1 MLFDYQ
7 QNIAPKEP
15 TMNDDPAPHSKRA
28 DLRAGRKTRRK
39 QQLALREAVFDM
51 IASRYDYQVIA
62 ATLEISVA
70 TVRREFDRAIDERRL
85 DAPERYARV
94 QVARL
99 HKALR
104 VVDELVD
111 KGDPK
116 AVAPLIR
123 LVAALDRYHGLAPA
137 RPAPETPSPPLA
149 LPAPPLALTSPMPRR
164 LLTGSWRTPAKLQI
178 WRTIPLR
185 SRMNPFDGGWRRCGF
200 RRGRFRWRKRIGR
213 GYLDV
218 AAPGVWRKQR
228 E

>member
-1 MLFDYQ
+1 MIYGRLFDYPP
-7 QNIAPKEP
+7 NIAPKET

-51 IASRYDYQVIA
+51 IASGYDYQVIA

-70 TVRREFDRAIDERRL
+70 TVRREFDRAIAERRL

-116 AVAPLIR
+116 AVTPLIR

-149 LPAPPLALTSPMPRR
+149 LPAPPLALPH
-164 LLTGSWRTPAKLQI
+164 
-178 WRTIPLR
+178 
-185 SRMNPFDGGWRRCGF
+185 
-200 RRGRFRWRKRIGR
+200 
-213 GYLDV
+213 
-218 AAPGVWRKQR
+218 AAPPIDGELADAGQTADLADDPAQNSHEPV
-228 E
+228 

>member
-1 MLFDYQ
+1 
-7 QNIAPKEP
+7 
-15 TMNDDPAPHSKRA
+15 MNNDPAPHSKRA

-70 TVRREFDRAIDERRL
+70 TVRREFDRAIAERRL

-116 AVAPLIR
+116 AVTPLIR

-149 LPAPPLALTSPMPRR
+149 LPAPPLALTH
-164 LLTGSWRTPAKLQI
+164 
-178 WRTIPLR
+178 
-185 SRMNPFDGGWRRCGF
+185 
-200 RRGRFRWRKRIGR
+200 
-213 GYLDV
+213 
-218 AAPGVWRKQR
+218 AAPPIDGESLNR
-228 E
+228 ELADAGQTADLADDPAQNSHEPV

>member
-1 MLFDYQ
+1 M
-7 QNIAPKEP
+7 
-15 TMNDDPAPHSKRA
+15 
-28 DLRAGRKTRRK
+28 
-39 QQLALREAVFDM
+39 
-51 IASRYDYQVIA
+51 IA

-137 RPAPETPSPPLA
+137 RPAPKPRHRRSPCPLRRSR
-149 LPAPPLALTSPMPRR
+149 SPMPRR
-164 LLTGSWRTPAKLQI
+164 LLTGSRLTGSWRTPAKLQI
-178 WRTIPLR
+178 WRTIPLE
-185 SRMNPFDGGWRRCGF
+185 F
-200 RRGRFRWRKRIGR
+200 
-213 GYLDV
+213 
-218 AAPGVWRKQR
+218 A
-228 E
+228 

>member
-1 MLFDYQ
+1 
-7 QNIAPKEP
+7 
-15 TMNDDPAPHSKRA
+15 
-28 DLRAGRKTRRK
+28 
-39 QQLALREAVFDM
+39 M
-51 IASRYDYQVIA
+51 IASGYGYEVIA

-99 HKALR
+99 NKALR

-137 RPAPETPSPPLA
+137 RPAPETPQPSA
-149 LPAPPLALTSPMPRR
+149 RPAR
-164 LLTGSWRTPAKLQI
+164 PAA
-178 WRTIPLR
+178 RAHPCR
-185 SRMNPFDGGWRRCGF
+185 
-200 RRGRFRWRKRIGR
+200 
-213 GYLDV
+213 
-218 AAPGVWRKQR
+218 AAY
-228 E
+228 